1 MIKQKYDWQWSHYIA
16 RMLFEFF
23 KKGVSV
29 KKSRTKTPKTKLN
42 SPNELNSA
50 KIIRKVQ
57 ALLAKDKEL
66 RNILRVFLG

>member
-29 KKSRTKTPKTKLN
+29 KKFRTKTPKTKLN
-42 SPNELNSA
+42 SANELNSA

>member
-1 MIKQKYDWQWSHYIA
+1 MA
-16 RMLFEFF
+16 RMLFEIF

-42 SPNELNSA
+42 SANELNSA

>member
-1 MIKQKYDWQWSHYIA
+1 M
-16 RMLFEFF
+16 
-23 KKGVSV
+23 
-29 KKSRTKTPKTKLN
+29 KKSRTKTPKTKI
-42 SPNELNSA
+42 NSA

>member
-42 SPNELNSA
+42 SA

>member
-1 MIKQKYDWQWSHYIA
+1 MIKQKYDWQWSYYIA

-29 KKSRTKTPKTKLN
+29 KKSHTKTPKTK
-42 SPNELNSA
+42 LNSA

>member
-29 KKSRTKTPKTKLN
+29 KKSRIKTPKTKLN
-42 SPNELNSA
+42 SANELNSA